1 MLFTSVLLVLLVSII
16 LLISHWSQNRG
27 IVYLVVVLL
36 LFTIRQFTF
45 LLMHSDA
52 HVEVLA
58 LLLFHFDPLIFLIG
72 PFFFYY
78 LKSLVQGKFVMDK
91 YLLVYAL
98 PALVILIN
106 TLPFYGYPFAEKVA
120 ESAAVQGNY
129 YLDGPI
135 NFSTVFFP
143 LKYQVGVGA
152 LFNLTITLFS
162 FAYLIRLKKS
172 GTASL
177 KKKVSVLINRILVV
191 IPMLIIPNLILIGYA
206 LINSPVKGELII
218 RQVAFEDNGFV
229 FFMPLLLPL
238 SFFLIPSWLYTD
250 LEGVHAFDK
259 IRAFLQ
265 GLWQRAAGH
274 HAAASAE
281 KSADLERIIAYIE
294 MEKPYV
300 QVEVSLHD
308 ISLAVNIPRI
318 RVSNCFN
325 KELNTSFPAY
335 RNKLRVAHAISLL
348 RRGAHLNT
356 SIEGIAERSGFK
368 SKSIFYAAFKEEYDM
383 TPTEWMKKNLEV
395 AKEPLVQEANYSKNT
410 SHVV

>member
-1 MLFTSVLLVLLVSII
+1 MLFTSVILVLLISSI

-36 LFTIRQFTF
+36 LFSIRQFTF

-58 LLLFHFDPLIFLIG
+58 LLLFHFDPLMFLGG
-72 PFFFYY
+72 PFFLYY
-78 LKSLVQGKFVMDK
+78 LKSLVHGKLVVDK
-91 YLLVYAL
+91 YLLIYAI
-98 PALVILIN
+98 PALIAAIN
-106 TLPFYGYPFAEKVA
+106 TLPFFSYPFAEKVA
-120 ESAAVQGNY
+120 ESASIQGNY

-143 LKYQVGVGA
+143 LKYQGPSGG
-152 LFNLTITLFS
+152 LFNLIFVLIS
-162 FAYLIRLKKS
+162 FAYLIRIKKNSTNYLKKR
-172 GTASL
+172 L
-177 KKKVSVLINRILVV
+177 SVLINRILVV
-191 IPMLIIPNLILIGYA
+191 ITILVFSNLIIIGYV
-206 LINSPVKGELII
+206 LFNSPKKGELIF
-218 RQVAFEDNGFV
+218 RQVAFEDNGAF

-250 LEGVHAFDK
+250 LEGVHAKDK
-259 IRAFLQ
+259 IRAYLQ

-274 HAAASAE
+274 HAAAPAE
-281 KSADLERIIAYIE
+281 KSADLERILTYIE
-294 MEKPYV
+294 TEKPYV
-300 QVEVSLHD
+300 NLDFSLHD

-318 RVSNCFN
+318 RVTNCFN
-325 KELNTSFPAY
+325 KELNTSFPVY

-368 SKSIFYAAFKEEYDM
+368 SKSIFYSAFKEEYGM

-395 AKEPLVQEANYSKNT
+395 TKETLVQESNYSKNT